1 MRVAPSSFWW
11 LRVSNPHATISPVA
25 NEKRQLGL
33 WAAIAVV
40 TGESIALGIFLTP
53 AAMAKSLGSPLLL
66 GAVWCAMALMALC
79 GALCYSE
86 LAVRY
91 PLAGGTYVY
100 LRQGYGERV
109 GFLYGWMSAA
119 VMDPGLAAALAVGAT
134 AYVLALVPLPP
145 IIAAIVPAAILLT
158 LAAVNY
164 FGTRLSGTIMT
175 TANIL
180 KLAVLFGLV
189 AFTFLSGK
197 GSVHNLLPLATRR
210 PGSEAL
216 FPALASAAVNAF
228 FSFGGWWEAGK
239 LAGEIR
245 DPEKNLPRAF
255 LGGVTLVTAVYV
267 LLSFAFLYAVPLER
281 IVSNTAFVSQ
291 FGTVLFGSV
300 GGKVLSACVLLS
312 VLGGLSAL
320 TMACPR
326 VYYAMA
332 RDGVLFPAFAR
343 LHPHYGTPVY
353 AILLQTALAL
363 VILTLGAF
371 DRILSYI
378 IFSAVL
384 FLALSVTTLFRMP
397 TPVVRWWY
405 PAAPILFCAGCLTIA
420 MLILLHDPLPALLGI
435 AVVLCGDLL
444 RRFLF
449 PLRNPPH
456 PRDAPTR

>member
-1 MRVAPSSFWW
+1 MRDTKPHVTISRVAK
-11 LRVSNPHATISPVA
+11 
-25 NEKRQLGL
+25 EKRQLGL

-66 GAVWCAMALMALC
+66 GAVWCGMALMAIS

-86 LAVRY
+86 LAVRF
-91 PLAGGTYVY
+91 PEAGGTYVY
-100 LRQGYGERV
+100 LRQGYGERI

-134 AYVLALVPLPP
+134 AYVLALVPLSPV
-145 IIAAIVPAAILLT
+145 IASIVPAAILIT
-158 LAAVNY
+158 LAAINY
-164 FGTRLSGTIMT
+164 FGTRLSGTVMT
-175 TANIL
+175 TANLL

-189 AFTFLSGK
+189 VWTFLSGK
-197 GSVHNLLPLATRR
+197 GSMQNLVPLAARR
-210 PGSEAL
+210 VGSEAL
-216 FPALASAAVNAF
+216 FPAIASAAVNAF

-255 LGGVTLVTAVYV
+255 LGGVSLVTAVYV

-291 FGTVLFGSV
+291 FGTVLFGSF

-343 LHPHYGTPVY
+343 LHPRYGTPAY
-353 AILLQTALAL
+353 AILLQTGLAL

-384 FLALSVTTLFRMP
+384 FLALSVTTLFRMQ
-397 TPVVRWWY
+397 TPVLRWWY
-405 PAAPILFCAGCLTIA
+405 PAAPIIFFTGCLTIGT
-420 MLILLHDPLPALLGI
+420 LILLHDPLPALLGVG
-435 AVVLCGDLL
+435 VVLCGDLL
-444 RRFLF
+444 RRYLF
-449 PLRNPPH
+449 PLR
-456 PRDAPTR
+456 RQLQTKDAKIL